1 MQSKPQSGN
10 GVGYSGYRSTYKRGI
25 DDSNGFWL
33 GLDKM
38 HRLTKSGRYGV
49 EIVIELA
56 AGSYDSVS
64 WPLFLVG
71 NEASEYELT
80 FAGDDGTTGAYGSSS
95 GSKYYFAGSTN
106 GLRFTTTDYDYDTCS
121 SSSSRKCATD
131 SSYGGYTGW
140 WYTCCSYYW
149 NKYRSSSSAYQG
161 KKTRMTLI
169 SRIGNCQP
177 YQISLQITY
186 INELCFNS
194 KFITPYFLTA
204 K

>member
-10 GVGYSGYRSTYKRGI
+10 GVGYSGYWSYYKKGI

-33 GLDKM
+33 GLDEM
-38 HRLTKSGRYGV
+38 HQLTKSGRYGV

-56 AGSYDSVS
+56 AGSYDSVN

-80 FAGDDGTTGAYGSSS
+80 FASDDGTYGAYSRNS
-95 GSKYYFAGSTN
+95 GTRYYFASSTN
-106 GLRFTTTDYDYDTCS
+106 GLRF
-121 SSSSRKCATD
+121 SSRDNDNDGTNSRNCATD
-131 SSYGGYTGW
+131 SSYGDYTGW
-140 WYTCCSYYW
+140 WYEYCGYFW
-149 NKYRSSSSAYQG
+149 NHYKSSSSAYYG
-161 KKTRMTLI
+161 KKTRITMI

-177 YQISLQITY
+177 YQISLQMI
-186 INELCFNS
+186 
-194 KFITPYFLTA
+194 FISPYLLTA